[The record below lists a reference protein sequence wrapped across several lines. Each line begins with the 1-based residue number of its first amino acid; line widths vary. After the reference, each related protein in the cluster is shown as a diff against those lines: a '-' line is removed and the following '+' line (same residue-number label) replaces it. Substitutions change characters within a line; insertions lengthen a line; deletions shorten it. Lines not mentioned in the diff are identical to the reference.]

1 MTWSY
6 VDGAVNEA
14 KEIYFLSNTTHVY
27 SRRQVDF
34 KTGQQKS
41 WTGARRLL
49 YVNAFTIAHA
59 RDVISKRTPSRVLA
73 SRRYCVKSLLAT
85 TLLQRY

>member
-34 KTGQQKS
+34 KQ
-41 WTGARRLL
+41 ANR
-49 YVNAFTIAHA
+49 
-59 RDVISKRTPSRVLA
+59 SRGLEHDGF
-73 SRRYCVKSLLAT
+73 YT
-85 TLLQRY
+85 